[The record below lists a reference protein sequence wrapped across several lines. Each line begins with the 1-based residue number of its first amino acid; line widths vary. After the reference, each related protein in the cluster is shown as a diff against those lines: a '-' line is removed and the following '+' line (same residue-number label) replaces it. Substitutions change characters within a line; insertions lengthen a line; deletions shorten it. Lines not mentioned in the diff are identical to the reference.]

1 MFKIPS
7 VKAKILKIKI
17 CLLENAI
24 KEYRCRVS

>member
-7 VKAKILKIKI
+7 VQAKILEKNP

-24 KEYRCRVS
+24 KEYRYRL